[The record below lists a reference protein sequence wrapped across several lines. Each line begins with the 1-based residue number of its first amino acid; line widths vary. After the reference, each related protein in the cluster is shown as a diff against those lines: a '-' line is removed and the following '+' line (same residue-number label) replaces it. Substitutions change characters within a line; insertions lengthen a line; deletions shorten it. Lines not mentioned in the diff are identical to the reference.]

1 MTINMKKS
9 NPESKTFQEL
19 MTEDEIHDFGIEI
32 VFNYMKEE
40 GFEILAVKTDRSI
53 NPQILARKDGQLVH
67 VAVRTACYPEKG
79 VLESEEMASQLIRY
93 ADEKNATCY
102 FASVGIANAGGTTD
116 EEMSLPVKGSG
127 FAVAFAGLQTLTL
140 SNRVRLMGDI

>member
-1 MTINMKKS
+1 MTINMKK
-9 NPESKTFQEL
+9 NYTESQFQEL

-53 NPQILARKDGQLVH
+53 NPQILASKDGQLTH

-79 VLESEEMASQLIRY
+79 AIESEEMASQLIRY
-93 ADEKNATCY
+93 ADDKNATCY
-102 FASVGIANAGGTTD
+102 FASVGIANAGGTND
-116 EEMSLPVKGSG
+116 EEMALPVKGAG
-127 FAVAFAGLQTLTL
+127 FAVAFEGLQILTL
-140 SNRVRLMGDI
+140 SNRVRLMGDM